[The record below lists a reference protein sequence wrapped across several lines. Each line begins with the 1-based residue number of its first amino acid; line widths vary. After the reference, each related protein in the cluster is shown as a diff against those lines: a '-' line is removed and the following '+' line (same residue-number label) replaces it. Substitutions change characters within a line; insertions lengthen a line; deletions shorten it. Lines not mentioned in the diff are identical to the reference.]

1 MSDHTTTNLTVETL
15 REAMRSIAALR
26 EAVIAGAPWRA
37 LVGKARLQC
46 SAYIRDGEIV
56 VLPPS
61 AFTDQQHLVVLSEAT
76 SAELQ
81 RLWPEL
87 NQHDMA
93 AVLAHWS
100 LQRERGRPLLVGLRG
115 GAS

>member
-1 MSDHTTTNLTVETL
+1 MSGGNLTIDTL
-15 REAMRSIAALR
+15 REAARAGAALR

-37 LVGKARLQC
+37 LAGKARLRC
-46 SAYIRDGEIV
+46 SAYVPDGEIV
-56 VLPPS
+56 VLSPS
-61 AFTDQQHLVVLSEAT
+61 EYTDGQYLVILTEAT

-87 NQHDMA
+87 HQYDMA
-93 AVLAHWS
+93 AVLAYWS